1 MGYRNNWDYQ
11 ITLPA
16 SWEICMQ
23 VKKQHLEPDI
33 KQQIGSKLE
42 KNYFKAVYCH
52 SAYLTFAEY
61 IMQNIR
67 LDESQAGIKIARR
80 NINSLRHADDTTLMA
95 ESEEDPKRLLMK
107 VKQDWVKK
115 LTWNSTLKTTKVLAS
130 SPITSWQ
137 IEGEKMEAV
146 IGFIFLGS
154 KIIVDIDC
162 SHEIKTL
169 TPWKESYDKPR

>member
-1 MGYRNNWDYQ
+1 M
-11 ITLPA
+11 
-16 SWEICMQ
+16 E
-23 VKKQHLEPDI
+23 HLT
-33 KQQIGSKLE
+33 GSKLG
-42 KNYFKAVYCH
+42 KKYHKAVYRH

-115 LTWNSTLKTTKVLAS
+115 LT
-130 SPITSWQ
+130 
-137 IEGEKMEAV
+137 
-146 IGFIFLGS
+146 
-154 KIIVDIDC
+154 
-162 SHEIKTL
+162 
-169 TPWKESYDKPR
+169 